1 MIKIY
6 TTSVCPKCQRLKA
19 YLDKLGIEYQTLDM
33 ETAEGRTELLY
44 NGVFALE
51 APVLQ
56 ADSAFF
62 TSRELFQGQE
72 IRGEIREELKMYLYL
87 RGIGA

>member
-1 MIKIY
+1 MIRIF
-6 TTSVCPKCQRLKA
+6 TTTICPKCQRLKA

-33 ETAEGRTELLY
+33 ESPAGRTELLF

-56 ADSAFF
+56 VGSAFF
-62 TSRELFQGQE
+62 TSREMFQGQD
-72 IRGEIREELKMYLYL
+72 IREELKIYL

>member
-56 ADSAFF
+56 AGSAFF
-62 TSRELFQGQE
+62 TSREMFHGQD
-72 IRGEIREELKMYLYL
+72 IREELKIYL